1 MKPNAGERVAQVLL
15 ALLKS
20 LCYLALFLGSQVLVM
35 LPVVIAAAVQ
45 TVMEGGTV
53 DQESIT
59 RLLLEQSMA
68 FSLIANMLTLF
79 IVMAFYLIRRKKFSE
94 ALWLRRVDGPVL
106 WSGVCLAPALF
117 LAVNLV
123 LASLPEAWLE
133 SYSDASAGITS
144 GGAVGF
150 IAVVAAA
157 PLVEEV
163 IFRGLIMTRLNQAM
177 PGWVAMFLSAAVFG
191 ACHGHPVWFGYAF
204 VLGSIF
210 GYMDLR
216 AGSIWPSVLAHMVF
230 NSFSQIISLLPG
242 SEDDVGSVIA
252 LGVILVLAI
261 LLPILNRKG
270 IKALFQRSPGKE
282 AVQAL
287 PTAPGVYEFDPWDT

>member
-1 MKPNAGERVAQVLL
+1 MKPSAGERAAQVLL

-20 LCYLALFLGSQVLVM
+20 LCYLALFLGTQVLVM

-45 TVMEGGTV
+45 TVMEGGAV
-53 DQESIT
+53 DQGAVT
-59 RLLLEQSMA
+59 QLLEQSTA
-68 FSLIANMLTLF
+68 FILTANMLTLF
-79 IVMAFYLIRRKKFSE
+79 IVMLFYLIRRKKFSE

-106 WSGVCLAPALF
+106 WSGACLAPALF
-117 LAVNLV
+117 LAVNSV
-123 LASLPEAWLE
+123 LASLPESWRE
-133 SYSDASAGITS
+133 SYGDASSGVTS

-177 PGWVAMFLSAAVFG
+177 PGWLAMFLSAAIFG

-204 VLGSIF
+204 VMGSIF

-230 NSFSQIISLLPG
+230 NSFSQIISLLPESG
-242 SEDDVGSVIA
+242 TGMETVMA
-252 LGVILVLAI
+252 LGVILILAI
-261 LLPILNRKG
+261 LLPILDRKG
-270 IKALFQRSPGKE
+270 IKALFKRTPE
-282 AVQAL
+282 ASVQTM
-287 PTAPGVYEFDPWDT
+287 PMVPGVYEFDPWET